1 MHTLHYIAVEAQDIE
16 EAFSDVQT
24 FLEASEDTGYRV
36 CDWSDWHVVGGGRWN
51 NEGDGYTD
59 NANMI
64 ISYAE
69 KPEEFKKALEDISKF
84 RIQEANNYLAK
95 IKLDKFTSD
104 IVDYISNNG
113 ELPDDNRF
121 DLNNYYIN
129 TMCKLMTGEWIP
141 DSAFYDKKE
150 FTADMRYL
158 RERLDKPE
166 TAMLQFLVPVDFH
179 F

>member
-16 EAFSDVQT
+16 EAFSDVQA
-24 FLEASEDTGYRV
+24 FLEPSEETGFRN
-36 CDWSDWHVVGGGRWN
+36 CDWSDWHVVGGGRWS
-51 NEGDGYTD
+51 ESQYEDSS
-59 NANMI
+59 NMI

-69 KPEEFKKALEDISKF
+69 KPEEFNKIIDGIVKY
-84 RIQEANNYLAK
+84 RIENANQYLNK

-104 IVDYISNNG
+104 IVEYISNNG
-113 ELPDDNRF
+113 ELPDDSRF
-121 DLNNYYIN
+121 DFNNYYIN
-129 TMCKLMTGEWIP
+129 TMCRLMSGEWIP
-141 DSAFYDKKE
+141 DSAFFDKKDY
-150 FTADMRYL
+150 TADLRYL

>member
-16 EAFSDVQT
+16 EAFSDVQA
-24 FLEASEDTGYRV
+24 FLEPSEETGFRN
-36 CDWSDWHVVGGGRWN
+36 CDWSDWHVVGGGRWS
-51 NEGDGYTD
+51 ESQYEDSS
-59 NANMI
+59 NMI

-69 KPEEFKKALEDISKF
+69 KPEEFNKIIDGIVKY
-84 RIQEANNYLAK
+84 RIENANQYLTK

-104 IVDYISNNG
+104 IVEYISNNG
-113 ELPDDNRF
+113 ELPDDSRF
-121 DLNNYYIN
+121 DFNNYYIN
-129 TMCKLMTGEWIP
+129 TMCRLMSGEWIP
-141 DSAFYDKKE
+141 DSAFFDKKDY
-150 FTADMRYL
+150 TADLRYL

>member
-16 EAFSDVQT
+16 EAFSDVQA
-24 FLEASEDTGYRV
+24 FLEPSEETGFRN
-36 CDWSDWHVVGGGRWN
+36 CDWSDWHVVGGGRWS
-51 NEGDGYTD
+51 ESQYEDSS
-59 NANMI
+59 NMI

-69 KPEEFKKALEDISKF
+69 KPEEFNKIIDGIVKY
-84 RIQEANNYLAK
+84 RIENANQYLNK

-104 IVDYISNNG
+104 IVEYISNNG
-113 ELPDDNRF
+113 ELPDDSRF
-121 DLNNYYIN
+121 DFNNYYIN
-129 TMCKLMTGEWIP
+129 TMCRLMSGEWIP
-141 DSAFYDKKE
+141 DSAFFDKKE
-150 FTADMRYL
+150 YTADLRYL